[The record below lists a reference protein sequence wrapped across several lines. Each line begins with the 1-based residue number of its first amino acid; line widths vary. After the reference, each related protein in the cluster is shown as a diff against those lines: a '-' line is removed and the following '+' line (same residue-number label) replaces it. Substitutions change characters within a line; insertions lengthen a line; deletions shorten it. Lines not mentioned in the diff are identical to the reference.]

1 MLTYL
6 HSEVDTL
13 FLYYSLLQLIKMLK
27 EYSLATS
34 PGHKPAPAAT
44 LINKPVGTVH
54 LDLQKKREIAI
65 FDGW

>member
-13 FLYYSLLQLIKMLK
+13 FLYYSLIQLIKMLK

-44 LINKPVGTVH
+44 KYIEARRIFLNK
-54 LDLQKKREIAI
+54 LKEIKYL
-65 FDGW
+65 